1 MLELHL
7 KRFILRILLFI
18 FYGLIFVQ
26 APEITNLIIINKLPF
41 IFVGS
46 MIVYTIL
53 LGVGYVIQKI
63 VDKLLKGFLYPNIFC
78 IIFFGL
84 AGLAFEWFVIG
95 NSPWKNPDAIQWGMF
110 VYWVGLFMIP
120 RILVDKHEA
129 VKGFAGKIKVF
140 YLAYSIIHLF
150 IALTLPA
157 KILPFVIPLIWTF
170 VYTGFAGFYIK
181 YILLL
186 QSQKTDNK

>member
-1 MLELHL
+1 M
-7 KRFILRILLFI
+7 RFLLFI
-18 FYGLIFVQ
+18 IYGLIFVQ
-26 APEITNLIIINKLPF
+26 APEITNLIIINKLPGVF
-41 IFVGS
+41 LGG

-53 LGVGYVIQKI
+53 LGFGYAIQKVI
-63 VDKLLKGFLYPNIFC
+63 DKLFRGVVFSNIFC

-120 RILVDKHEA
+120 RILIDRHEA
-129 VKGFAGKIKVF
+129 VKGLAKKIKIF
-140 YLAYSIIHLF
+140 YLAYSAIHIIL
-150 IALTLPA
+150 ALTLPA
-157 KILPFVIPLIWTF
+157 KTLPFWIPIIWTV

-186 QSQKTDNK
+186 KNQKT